1 MLPSLG
7 IILKHRNGLKRCHTL
22 DGTRRSARGPPE
34 DHALSNTDW
43 GLNRAKIGISGK
55 KQARLCHQNTYLPG
69 LYGQGPLKGPIAQEL
84 FGPRKHV
91 TLLVSQ
97 PCIGSE
103 RGRRVGSVST

>member
-1 MLPSLG
+1 MASNA
-7 IILKHRNGLKRCHTL
+7 KWWYTL
-22 DGTRRSARGPPE
+22 DGTRRSARGSPE

-43 GLNRAKIGISGK
+43 GQNRAKIGISGK
-55 KQARLCHQNTYLPG
+55 NQARLWHQNTYLPG

-97 PCIGSE
+97 PCSALQSGAP
-103 RGRRVGSVST
+103 GRKSDNRTL